1 VDSAPRLALTG
12 AFINLVLTVIKL
24 IGGYIG
30 DSQALVA
37 DGIESGGDVLSS
49 TLVFFGLRYAAKP
62 ADKNHPYGHGRAEP
76 LITIVVVL
84 MLAIAA
90 VVIALQ
96 SIHHIRSPHNI
107 PAPYTLCI
115 LGGVIL
121 VKEIMFRI
129 MVRRGR
135 IMHST
140 ALIAE
145 AWHHRSDAITSIAA
159 FIGVS
164 LALFMGKGYE
174 ASDDW
179 ASLFVSGVI
188 LYNGYRLFRP
198 ALGEMMDEH
207 LHEDLVEQIR
217 RLAMDVE
224 GIRGTEKCLIRKTG
238 MRYHIDL
245 HALMDP
251 DLNVRTAH
259 DISHKLKAHLLE
271 KLPHVAD
278 VLIHIEPA

>member
-1 VDSAPRLALTG
+1 VLA
-12 AFINLVLTVIKL
+12 AVKL
-24 IGGYIG
+24 IAGYLG

-49 TLVFFGLRYAAKP
+49 TLVFFALRYAAKP

-84 MLAIAA
+84 TLAIAA
-90 VVIALQ
+90 VIIAVQ
-96 SIHHIRSPHNI
+96 SIHHILSPHNL
-107 PAPYTLCI
+107 PAPFTLI
-115 LGGVIL
+115 VLGGVIL
-121 VKEIMFRI
+121 LKEIMYRI
-129 MVRRGR
+129 LARRGR

-140 ALIAE
+140 ALVAE

-159 FIGVS
+159 FIGIS
-164 LALFMGKGYE
+164 LALFMGKGFE

-207 LHEDLVEQIR
+207 VHDDLVEEVR
-217 RLAMDVE
+217 RLSLQVE
-224 GIRGTEKCLIRKTG
+224 GILGTEKCLVRKSG
-238 MRYHIDL
+238 MKYLIDL
-245 HALMDP
+245 HARMDP
-251 DLNVRTAH
+251 EINVRTAH
-259 DISHKLKAHLLE
+259 DISHRLKNHLLAS
-271 KLPHVAD
+271 LPQVGD